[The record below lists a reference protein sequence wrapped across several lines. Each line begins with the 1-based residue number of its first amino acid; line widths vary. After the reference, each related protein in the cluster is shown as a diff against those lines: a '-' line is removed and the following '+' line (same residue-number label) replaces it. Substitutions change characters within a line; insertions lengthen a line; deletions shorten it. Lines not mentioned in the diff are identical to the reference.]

1 MFVNGHQEA
10 LIVFERR
17 RKLLR
22 ELPDTVEELG
32 EHWRHL
38 AAVCLTKKRAPV
50 GELVTERQPLLL
62 NENLHRSIA
71 CQVHLN
77 EEGFTMRP
85 SRGRSGGGGG
95 ADDPYAPEGHLLF
108 GSKGQA

>member
-62 NENLHRSIA
+62 NENLQRSMARQEHSHKEGCTIE
-71 CQVHLN
+71 LREG
-77 EEGFTMRP
+77 EEGE
-85 SRGRSGGGGG
+85 GR
-95 ADDPYAPEGHLLF
+95 
-108 GSKGQA
+108 

>member
-32 EHWRHL
+32 KHWRHL

-50 GELVTERQPLLL
+50 GELVTERQPLFL
-62 NENLHRSIA
+62 NENLQRSMA
-71 CQVHLN
+71 RQEHSH
-77 EEGFTMRP
+77 EEGCTIELREGEEGEGRRP
-85 SRGRSGGGGG
+85 LRT
-95 ADDPYAPEGHLLF
+95 
-108 GSKGQA
+108 